1 MYGCSN
7 LLKQVAVSY
16 HYALKRVLGLS
27 KRESNHYVC
36 FLLDQLTFEH
46 MRNYRT
52 LKFYR
57 WLYYCGSPC
66 IVSTRNYWIHNSGL
80 KRRLDRIFWE
90 KYEIDD
96 VIHNDIDAIVARIKY
111 VQNREESSWR
121 EV

>member
-1 MYGCSN
+1 MVI
-7 LLKQVAVSY
+7 LLWKPL
-16 HYALKRVLGLS
+16 H
-27 KRESNHYVC
+27 C
-36 FLLDQLTFEH
+36 F
-46 MRNYRT
+46 Y
-52 LKFYR
+52 
-57 WLYYCGSPC
+57 S
-66 IVSTRNYWIHNSGL
+66 NYWIHNSGL